1 MKKQKILAMLLSAA
15 LLGTSLPA
23 GLVHAEA
30 LPSAEETEEE
40 LLEVSKEAS
49 EEEVAEEDAAE
60 TEAEEAA
67 QEAIEESEEKAVE
80 KSEEEAVEESEEE
93 AVEES
98 AEEATVAEENAEAE
112 AVLPQPGDIVNGFTV
127 TDIRDFP
134 LMDAVIVQFVH
145 ERTGAEL
152 YYIANDDTNR
162 LFDLTFFTK
171 AHDNTGLPHVFE
183 HSTLDGSV
191 KYPSK
196 SLFFNLGYQTYHTY
210 MNAVTYPLMTTYP
223 VASLSE
229 KQLLKL
235 ADFYTDSCLNPMI
248 MTDESIY
255 REEAWRY
262 RLMDKDA
269 DLTLE
274 GTVYSEMLG
283 AVTLHRMANVN
294 LYKTIFPGSFIVNDT
309 GGLPEYIPDMTYES
323 LREYH
328 NKYYTPS
335 NCAAYLYGQFEHYE
349 DFLAL
354 LDEAFAPFE
363 KTEIQDTDDFYTP
376 VNEPVTAEYPFPVEQ
391 GIDTKNGSDIY
402 YAMICPDTSKE
413 DMLVLDN
420 LLTLL
425 LSDDASLLIQKLKQ
439 VLPSGTFKAYLDMSG
454 PENAFVFM
462 AQNVERESAGIFKD
476 IVDSVMKDLA
486 EKGFAADYVKGVAA
500 SQRLSNALSR
510 ESASVGV
517 DEVLPMF
524 AYNYSITGNPWYYL
538 ECLDTIDHVEEFQA
552 EGFIQDVISRYFV
565 SPERTAL
572 CTTYPQP
579 GLKETQDAALAQKL
593 AQVKAS
599 MSEEEIDALVE
610 TSNAVQP
617 EEDASQYIASLSAVS
632 TDSLP
637 EEITSYPISDETGD
651 DGIRRL
657 SVSAPLDG
665 VSYGAI
671 GINTGSIA
679 QEDLHWYSLYSE
691 LYSRLDTKEHTR
703 EELASLIK
711 RYLYSFKIYA
721 TAQDNYIDKTYSPY
735 LNIFWIAL
743 DEDLEE
749 GYDLV
754 YELLYDLKID
764 DVQLLSDAV
773 TSIRTTL
780 KNEITNTPFNL
791 QVFRGFARNSG
802 MYRYINYLHY
812 LDYYEFLGN
821 VETMLQENPDQV
833 AAMLESIKTQLH
845 NSCKAFT
852 ITIGNEESNA
862 LRTASSSDFLERLDK
877 EEKEAAV
884 YDLPIPAA
892 SEAIILDSSVQ
903 YNGYVTDYPS
913 IGYEKFT
920 GDMDGVTALVLDT
933 YLYPM
938 LRDAYGVYG
947 ILHAA
952 AVNYGTYLVTYRDP
966 NLTESY
972 DVIASLGDLIEQQ
985 EITQDTLDGYILS
998 TYSNY
1003 ALSPGVLTTASS
1015 NLDRYLSGLSED
1027 SKISWMRE
1035 LKALTPEKLRSYA
1048 GAYRDMIQN
1057 GYKTT
1062 AGGAGMINA
1071 HADEFE
1077 VILNPF
1083 GAVDNTGVE
1092 FADLPEDSEY
1102 YEAARFIFENGMMDP
1117 VSADTFGVDDQ
1128 ATAGDLAGGLFV
1140 MMGGYPHAPED
1151 AIAALAPAGLF
1162 PADLAADTPLTQEMA
1177 DGVINA
1183 LLAAVGVPAPETEE
1197 TEESDPAA
1205 AVTRGDL
1212 ALALYALA
1220 TME

>member
-1 MKKQKILAMLLSAA
+1 MKKQKILALLLSAVLA
-15 LLGTSLPA
+15 GTSFPA

-30 LPSAEETEEE
+30 LPSAEETDEEAAE
-40 LLEVSKEAS
+40 EAP
-49 EEEVAEEDAAE
+49 EVA
-60 TEAEEAA
+60 AEEAA
-67 QEAIEESEEKAVE
+67 EET
-80 KSEEEAVEESEEE
+80 
-93 AVEES
+93 
-98 AEEATVAEENAEAE
+98 AEEAPAQEDSAEGETI
-112 AVLPQPGDIVNGFTV
+112 LPQPGEIVNGFTV
-127 TDIRDFP
+127 TEIRDFP

-145 ERTGAEL
+145 EKTGAGL

-171 AHDNTGLPHVFE
+171 AYDNTGLPHVFE

-196 SLFFNLGYQTYHTY
+196 SLFFNLGYQTYQTY
-210 MNAVTYPLMTTYP
+210 MNALTYPLMTTYP

-229 KQLLKL
+229 EQLLRL

-262 RLMDKDA
+262 RLPDKDA

-283 AVTLHRMANVN
+283 AVTLHRMAMIN
-294 LYKTIFPGSFIVNDT
+294 LYNTIFPGSFIVNDT
-309 GGLPEYIPDMTYES
+309 GGLPEFIPDMTYES

-335 NCAAYLYGQFEHYE
+335 NCAAYLYGQFDHYE

-363 KTEIQDTDDFYTP
+363 KTEILDTDDAYTP
-376 VNEPVTAEYPFPVEQ
+376 VKEPVTAEYPFPVEQ
-391 GIDTKNGSDIY
+391 GSDTRNGSDIY
-402 YAMICPDTSKE
+402 YAVICPDASKE
-413 DMLVLDN
+413 DVLVLDN
-420 LLTLL
+420 LLTTL
-425 LSDDASLLIQKLKQ
+425 LSDEASPLIQKLQQ
-439 VLPSGTFKAYLDMSG
+439 VLPSGTFSAYLRMEG
-454 PENAFVFM
+454 PENAFIFT
-462 AQNVERESAGIFKD
+462 AQNVERESAGLFKD
-476 IVDSVMKDLA
+476 TVDSVMKSLA
-486 EKGFAADYVKGVAA
+486 ENGFADEYVEGVAA

-510 ESASVGV
+510 ESGNVGV
-517 DEVLPMF
+517 DVVLPMF
-524 AYNYSITGNPWYYL
+524 AYNYSVTGNPWYYL
-538 ECLDTIDHVEEFQA
+538 ECLDTIDRMEEYQA
-552 EGFIQDVISRYFV
+552 NGFIQDVVSRYFV
-565 SPERTAL
+565 SPGRTAL

-579 GLKETQDAALAQKL
+579 GLKEIKDAALAQEL

-610 TSNAVQP
+610 ASNAVQQ
-617 EEDASQYIASLSAVS
+617 EEDASRYVASLSAVS
-632 TDSLP
+632 TESLP

-657 SVSAPLDG
+657 SVSAPLEG
-665 VSYGAI
+665 VSYGTI
-671 GINTGSIA
+671 GINTGSIS

-691 LYSRLDTKEHTR
+691 LYSKLDTKEHTR

-711 RYLYSFKIYA
+711 RYLYTFSISA
-721 TAQDNYIDKTYSPY
+721 IAVDNYVTKKYTPS
-735 LNIFWIAL
+735 LNINWVAL
-743 DEDLEE
+743 DEDLEK

-764 DVQLLSDAV
+764 DIQLLSDAV

-780 KNEITNTPFNL
+780 KNDITNTPFKL
-791 QVFRGFARNSG
+791 QIYRGFARNSE
-802 MYRYINYLHY
+802 MYRYYNYIHF
-812 LDYYEFLGN
+812 LDYYAFLGD
-821 VETMLQENPDQV
+821 VETMLQEDPDQV
-833 AAMLESIKTQLH
+833 IAMLESIKTQLH
-845 NSCKAFT
+845 NSCGAFT

-862 LRTASSSDFLERLDK
+862 LRTAYSSDFLDRLDK

-884 YDLPIPAA
+884 YDLPVPAA

-903 YNGYVTDYPS
+903 YNGYVSDYPS

-947 ILHAA
+947 ILHTA

-972 DVIASLGDLIEQQ
+972 DVIASIADLIEQQ
-985 EITQDTLDGYILS
+985 EITQETLDGYILS
-998 TYSNY
+998 AYSSY

-1015 NLDRYLSGLSED
+1015 NLDRYMSGLSED
-1027 SKISWMRE
+1027 SKINWMRE
-1035 LKALTPEKLRSYA
+1035 LKALTPEKLKSYA
-1048 GAYRDMIQN
+1048 QAYRDMIQN

-1062 AGGAGMINA
+1062 SGSAGMINA

-1083 GAVDNTGVE
+1083 GAVDNTSVE
-1092 FADLPEDSEY
+1092 FTDLPADSEY
-1102 YEAARFIFENGMMDP
+1102 YEASRFVFENGMMDP
-1117 VSADTFGVDDQ
+1117 VSADTFGAEAQ

-1162 PADLAADTPLTQEMA
+1162 PADLAVDTPLTQEMA
-1177 DGVINA
+1177 DSVINA
-1183 LLAAVGVPAPETEE
+1183 LLAAAGVPAPETEE
-1197 TEESDPAA
+1197 TEESDPTA